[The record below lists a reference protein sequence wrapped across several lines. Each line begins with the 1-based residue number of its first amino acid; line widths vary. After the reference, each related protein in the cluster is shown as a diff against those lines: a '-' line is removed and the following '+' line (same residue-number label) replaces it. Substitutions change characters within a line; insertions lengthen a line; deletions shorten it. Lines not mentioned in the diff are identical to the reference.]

1 MPLSLPSPLLP
12 TVEII
17 RLANNQLEKSKEKVD
32 AVKST
37 ATAAEP
43 QDVDGNVAA
52 EELATGRRNFGM
64 LDAPYKMILCVNMSL
79 KMEKGEIATEGEKEM
94 QAKTLVTY
102 IVEGA
107 GRTQIAAGS
116 CTTCW
121 ASDPR
126 PSRS

>member
-1 MPLSLPSPLLP
+1 M
-12 TVEII
+12 EII

-32 AVKST
+32 AVEAT

-43 QDVDGNVAA
+43 QDSDGDVTA
-52 EELATGRRNFGM
+52 EELATGMTDFRM

-79 KMEKGEIATEGEKEM
+79 KIEKGKIATEGEKEM

-107 GRTQIAAGS
+107 GSTQIAAGS

-121 ASDPR
+121 ASEPVKVIDSIASHPKLL
-126 PSRS
+126 